1 MNGWGRGCIVDSQP
15 LLRFFF
21 TSRRLPA
28 MAFNFPKKKRPP
40 LDQPQEAAEARM
52 SFGDHLQELRH
63 RLIMAFAGSIFGI
76 AVCLFYAGDLIRFIF
91 APYVLAL
98 RAAHYPANI
107 IYMHPAAGVIAVL
120 MTGLKVGL
128 LVSSPWIIYQAWLF
142 IAAGLYPRERRLVYR
157 YIGPSALLFLAGAAF
172 FFFIV
177 LPVMLWV
184 FLNFNNTVPA
194 KDLRPNF
201 WESYVYGRGNK
212 AKQNPF
218 KYPAGTRKNVLI
230 IPMVRTDPPGAF
242 NHHVALWYNVTDDSL
257 KMRIGTLTLTVNTSH
272 ANSLFSTFATL
283 GDYMS
288 FVTFMTLTFALAFE
302 LPMAMM
308 VLAQIGIIET
318 STFLKFWRHAI
329 LAIAILC
336 VVLAPTPDVFSFLAL
351 LVPVLFLYA
360 LGLFLAWVTTRK
372 RRAEQRKLDAEYEAD
387 RARQDAESAAASEDV
402 TRAEDDIDDAGV

>member
-1 MNGWGRGCIVDSQP
+1 
-15 LLRFFF
+15 
-21 TSRRLPA
+21 
-28 MAFNFPKKKRPP
+28 
-40 LDQPQEAAEARM
+40 M

-63 RLIMAFAGSIFGI
+63 RLIMALAGSIFGI
-76 AVCLFYAGDLIRFIF
+76 LLCLFYAGDLVRFIF

-157 YIGPSALLFLAGAAF
+157 YIGPSAFLFLAGAAF

-194 KDLRPNF
+194 RDLRPNA
-201 WESYVYGRGNK
+201 WESFVYGRENK
-212 AKQNPF
+212 AKQNAAQ
-218 KYPAGTRKNVLI
+218 YPLGSRKNVLV
-230 IPMVRTDPPGAF
+230 IPMVRTDPKGAF
-242 NHHVALWYNVTDDSL
+242 TKGVALWYNVTDDSL

-272 ANSLFSTFATL
+272 ANTLFSTFATL

-318 STFLKFWRHAI
+318 STFFRFWRHAI
-329 LAIAILC
+329 LAIAVLC

-351 LVPVLFLYA
+351 LVPVLFLYG
-360 LGLFLAWVTTRK
+360 LGLLLAWVATRK
-372 RRAEQRKLDAEYEAD
+372 RRAEQAKLDAQYAADEAHEAAQ
-387 RARQDAESAAASEDV
+387 RADATPDDTNEDV
-402 TRAEDDIDDAGV
+402 SRPEDDIDDAEV